1 MRAALESSAAL
12 IAEGLYV
19 SEVVPVPRPLPCLV
33 DVTARAR
40 SRSGDG
46 ASGDGASGTDRDGGE
61 GQLKCFVLHCVWRST
76 ASVNGLRFPRRNH
89 IAFASRQ

>member
-1 MRAALESSAAL
+1 MRAALDSIAAL
-12 IAEGLYV
+12 IAEGLHV

-61 GQLKCFVLHCVWRST
+61 GQLKCFV
-76 ASVNGLRFPRRNH
+76 ALRLEADGFSQR
-89 IAFASRQ
+89 IALPPKEPNRFLF

>member
-1 MRAALESSAAL
+1 MRAALDSSAAL
-12 IAEGLYV
+12 IAEGLHV

-61 GQLKCFVLHCVWRST
+61 GQLKCFVLHCAWRLT
-76 ASVNGLRFPRRNH
+76 ASVNGLRFPRRNR
-89 IAFASRQ
+89 IASSSRQ